1 MNNNLKTYTI
11 YQVYVRN
18 FTKEGTLKALI
29 NKLGYIKDLGAKIIQ
44 LLPINEIGM
53 DGRKGTL
60 GSPYAIKDYYK
71 INHELGTLDDFKELI
86 KKAHEMDLLIMMDVV
101 FNHTSRDCILIKE
114 HPEFYYRDK
123 DGNLANRFGDWSDV
137 YDLNYT
143 NNLPLFDYVTKI
155 LEYYTNLGVDGYRF
169 DVASLLPNDFYKY
182 AIPKIRKINKD
193 LILLGEAIEPGFAT
207 SIRQNCGNADSDSE
221 LYEDGFD
228 LLYRYSNYG
237 FLREY
242 LHTHQTSYL
251 ELYKVGIYLENVT
264 LPTTALK
271 IGTIEN
277 HDCERICSYTN
288 YDPLRMNIIAYSF
301 FLKGTGFVYCG
312 QESKEYKLPSLFEKD
327 LISTKVF
334 DTNYY
339 NFIKKLIELKS
350 NKENLDLIQTN
361 VLKIIGKAIGLINIY
376 KNHEPIIGLFNFDV
390 NPIVI
395 KLKDLKDGAYLNI
408 INNERVV
415 IHNNSI
421 KVNGPL
427 YLKKLNDDISR

>member
-1 MNNNLKTYTI
+1 MFKELKTYTI

-18 FTKEGTLKALI
+18 YTPEGTFKALI
-29 NKLGYIKDLGAKIIQ
+29 TKLDYIKDLGVKFIQ
-44 LLPINEIGM
+44 LLPINEIGI

-60 GSPYAIKDYYK
+60 GSPYAIKDYYA
-71 INHELGTLDDFKELI
+71 INHELGTLDDFKQLI
-86 KKAHEMDLLIMMDVV
+86 KEAHSRDLLIMMDVV
-101 FNHTSRDCILIKE
+101 FNHTSRDSILLKE
-114 HPEFYYRDK
+114 HPEFYYKNK
-123 DGNLANRFGDWSDV
+123 DGQNANHFGNWSDV
-137 YDLNYT
+137 YDL
-143 NNLPLFDYVTKI
+143 DYNCETLTPYIYKV

-169 DVASLLPNDFYKY
+169 DVASLLPNKFYQY
-182 AIPKIRKINKD
+182 ALPKIRKINKD

-271 IGTIEN
+271 IGTIEK

-339 NFIKKLIELKS
+339 
-350 NKENLDLIQTN
+350 
-361 VLKIIGKAIGLINIY
+361 
-376 KNHEPIIGLFNFDV
+376 
-390 NPIVI
+390 
-395 KLKDLKDGAYLNI
+395 
-408 INNERVV
+408 
-415 IHNNSI
+415 
-421 KVNGPL
+421 
-427 YLKKLNDDISR
+427 